1 MIHDPIVEEVHQI
14 REKLS
19 QKFQFDI
26 QKIFE
31 DVKQRERQHP
41 EKLVNLREKPEKT
54 TERTI

>member
-1 MIHDPIVEEVHQI
+1 MIHDPIVEEIHQI

-31 DVKQRERQHP
+31 DIKQKENQHP
-41 EKLVNLREKPEKT
+41 EKLIRLKNSKED
-54 TERTI
+54 TIK